1 MTEKKWP
8 RWIERNEDINLREVA
23 PNLYVGAE
31 YATKH
36 PPEGKKWELVV
47 DWYGSSQQYPSRVRD
62 TAKKLLAIPFL
73 DGDVFP
79 AGALDRMARRVQ
91 AARKRGPVLIHCGAS
106 ATVGGVWSGYLVAK
120 RGLSTTDALARGRAA
135 GLKDGPMTD
144 ATERVFGE
152 IEASSKPV
160 VVSSAPVQ

>member
-8 RWIERNEDINLREVA
+8 RWIERDEDINLREVA

-62 TAKKLLAIPFL
+62 TANKLLAIPFL

-79 AGALDRMARRVQ
+79 AGALDRMAKRVQ
-91 AARKRGPVLIHCGAS
+91 AARKRGPVLIHCQAGLSRSAS
-106 ATVGGVWSGYLVAK
+106 AVYSLLRRCSRLPHAEALRRVKVIAGFP
-120 RGLSTTDALARGRAA
+120 RTTTLA
-135 GLKDGPMTD
+135 
-144 ATERVFGE
+144 
-152 IEASSKPV
+152 
-160 VVSSAPVQ
+160 SARKWAEGT